1 MPSSSWKGFISFGLI
16 SVPIRLFPAARSAHI
31 RFHEVHREC
40 GTRVRQ
46 QLYCPHDERVVT
58 RDELA
63 LGYEIDEDKFVLV
76 DPKELKSIEPAS
88 SQAMEIVQFVK
99 LGEVDPIYFETSYF
113 SVPEKAGEK
122 AYSLLLET
130 MEEMNFAAIARVTMH
145 RRESTVILRPY
156 RHGLVLHTLY
166 YPDEIRE
173 TAGYGKNATKELRK
187 EEVRLGE
194 QFAKGLLKAFDP
206 EKFHDGYQERV
217 QELIESKTKGGIAP
231 RGERQKKLA
240 PVIDLMTALKQ
251 SIASGRRASESPAK
265 KRVLRK
271 SA

>member
-16 SVPIRLFPAARSAHI
+16 SVPIRLFPAARSSHVH
-31 RFHEVHREC
+31 FHEIHREC

-46 QLYCPHDERVVT
+46 QLYCPYDERVVS

-63 LGYEIDEDKFVLV
+63 LGYEIEEEKFVLV
-76 DPKELKSIEPAS
+76 DPKELKRIEPVS
-88 SQAMEIVQFVK
+88 SSDMEILQFVK
-99 LGEVDPIYFETSYF
+99 TDEVDPIYFETSYF

-122 AYSLLLET
+122 AYSLLLVT
-130 MEEMNFAAIARVTMH
+130 MEKMNCAAIAKVTMH

-166 YPDEIRE
+166 YPDEIHDA
-173 TAGYGKNATKELRK
+173 AGYGKNSAKELRK
-187 EEVRLGE
+187 EEVLLGE
-194 QFAKGLLKAFDP
+194 QFAKGLLKPFHP
-206 EKFHDGYQERV
+206 EQFHDGYQERV
-217 QELIESKTKGGIAP
+217 QELIESKSKGGTAP
-231 RGERQKKLA
+231 RGGRQKRLA

-251 SIASGRRASESPAK
+251 SISGGRKVPEVAAK
-265 KRVLRK
+265 RKALRK